1 MTELPCNRIEYPTNI
16 SYSIITN
23 CLASTSTRVSDCDDN
38 DWKCLCDN
46 QRAVLTCYDNCPSG
60 KPKAFHTIKA

>member
-1 MTELPCNRIEYPTNI
+1 MRKTEPSSNRIEYKSNNPN
-16 SYSIITN
+16 SIITN
-23 CLASTSTRVSDCDDN
+23 CLASTGTRVSDCTDN

-60 KPKAFHTIKA
+60 M